1 MQSGSLDTRF
11 RPFPQAEQLSV
22 SFWEPCGMGVGRER
36 RVDASVRALD
46 HVVNAS
52 LALNTH
58 TSHNLMDQILQD
70 ISDEYH
76 GVSPHDPLD

>member
-1 MQSGSLDTRF
+1 
-11 RPFPQAEQLSV
+11 
-22 SFWEPCGMGVGRER
+22 MGVGRER